1 MIGYIIGKAGSLL
14 RSLGGIVNNKDFSD
28 ELLIPDDD
36 YHKLRSRYY
45 SYKDLLL
52 KNNELL
58 NTLAVIEEEIENK
71 TITVPALKSYLARIF
86 SSSFSFIQ
94 SLNDMTDD
102 RYMFLFSVLEH
113 IKENT
118 MAILEEEPMK
128 PACNF
133 VMPIEKVTAKDVKD
147 TGGKAANLGELLN
160 VLNLPTPRGFSIM
173 VSGYKEFM
181 SVNGLNRKIDS
192 LLAPLS
198 MDSYEE
204 IDLASEEIE
213 RLIMSAGVPAQIE
226 EQIMAEA
233 AKIGIDKRFSVRS
246 SAVGEDGK
254 ASFAGQF
261 KSILN
266 VPAKSLT
273 EAYKEVIA
281 SKYGK
286 TALYYRLA
294 KNIMD
299 RDIPMA
305 VLVLEMVNARSAG
318 VLYTINPGSP
328 DKDEAILSSI
338 WGQGRYAVDG
348 TIPPDVYIL
357 DRKKDGTIIN
367 RIITNK
373 NVELVLDEN
382 SSVKEVPVPE
392 DFRKLPAVSE
402 DEIETLYD
410 FGCIIEKHFETPQ
423 DIEWAI
429 DEKGRVVILQAR
441 SLHAKRV
448 FSPANPRTPRQVQQP
463 AAPAK
468 KVIIA
473 EGETA
478 SRGVASGPVYF
489 IDRFYHIADFP
500 KGAVAVAKSSSND
513 YVRLMSLASALVIE
527 TGSRTSHLA
536 TVAREF
542 GIPMVINVKNLR
554 DKLKGVKTVTVDAD
568 SGLIYE
574 GRASEVETTV
584 TVEKAASGEYLQSAS
599 VIKTA
604 IRNITHL
611 NLATISEADVSADDI
626 STVHDIIRFVHEIS
640 VKEMFRI
647 GKLTESG
654 SSAQELISERIPLRF
669 YVIDLDG
676 GVIDE
681 AKFLKRLSIEHISS
695 MPFRALWQGMIQE
708 GVRWSGPVAIDMGG
722 LASVMVRSFVST
734 GVTEE
739 GGKVYVIITDSYINL
754 SVKLAYH
761 YSIIDA
767 FCGES
772 YINNYINFRFNGGG
786 AGVDGR
792 GRRALFIKEVTEA
805 YGFKVDIK
813 GDLVIATLNGA
824 SKEETEDKLEMLGRL
839 LGCSRQ
845 LDMAISTMEAKDWYV
860 KAFLEGN
867 YSFTM

>member
-1 MIGYIIGKAGSLL
+1 MIGYLIGKAGSLL

-71 TITVPALKSYLARIF
+71 TITVLALKSYLARIF
-86 SSSFSFIQ
+86 STSFSFIQ

-118 MAILEEEPMK
+118 MAILEDEPMQQ
-128 PACNF
+128 ACNF
-133 VMPIEKVTAKDVKD
+133 VMPIEKVTAKDIKD

-181 SVNGLNRKIDS
+181 SVNGLNRKIES

-213 RLIMSAGVPAQIE
+213 RLIMSSSVPAQIE
-226 EQIMAEA
+226 EQILSEA
-233 AKIGIDKRFSVRS
+233 AKIGNNKRFSVRS

-254 ASFAGQF
+254 SSFAGQF

-266 VPAKSLT
+266 VPVESLT
-273 EAYKEVIA
+273 DAYKQVVA

-318 VLYTINPGSP
+318 VLYTLNPGSP

-357 DRKKDGTIIN
+357 DRKTDGTIIN

-373 NVELVLDEN
+373 SVELVLDES

-392 DFRKLPAVSE
+392 DFRKRPAVSE

-448 FSPANPRTPRQVQQP
+448 FSPANPRTPRQ
-463 AAPAK
+463 AAASAK

-489 IDRFYHIADFP
+489 IDRFYHIAEFP

-542 GIPMVINVKNLR
+542 GIPMVINVRDLR
-554 DKLKGVKTVTVDAD
+554 DKLKGVNTVTVDAD
-568 SGLIYE
+568 SGRIYD
-574 GRASEVETTV
+574 GRTIEVNTTI
-584 TVEKAASGEYLQSAS
+584 AAENAVSDEYLQSAS

-604 IRNITHL
+604 MRNITHL

-654 SSAQELISERIPLRF
+654 SSAQELVSARIPLRF

-695 MPFRALWQGMIQE
+695 MPFRALWRGMIQE

-722 LASVMVRSFVST
+722 LASVMMRSFVST

-761 YSIIDA
+761 YSIIDS

-805 YGFKVDIK
+805 FGFKADIK

-824 SKEETEDKLEMLGRL
+824 SKEETEEKLEMLGRL